1 MLEKINQVFVNENN
15 RPLQNIRIR
24 HTLVIEDPFEGKE
37 SEFGVS
43 LSYPSRSPSP
53 IRPL

>member
-1 MLEKINQVFVNENN
+1 MLEKINQVFINENN

-24 HTLVIEDPFEGKE
+24 HTLVIDDPFEGKE